1 MFPTNAPQFLVLLLS
16 QNRVHNGHVL
26 PILNRKI
33 TARLL
38 EVLNEIA
45 TARAHPATN
54 RLLLTLRAAWRQIV
68 ERSVAVLRLDVRI
81 GSQLKQA
88 LRGLESIQDDGHMQG
103 RLAVDVL
110 SVQRCVVHDQELDR
124 RILR

>member
-26 PILNRKI
+26 TILNRKI

-54 RLLLTLRAAWRQIV
+54 RLLFTLRAAWRQVV

-88 LRGLESIQDDGHMQG
+88 LRGLESIQNDGHMQG

-110 SVQRCVVHDQELDR
+110 SVESCVVHDQELDR

>member
-54 RLLLTLRAAWRQIV
+54 RLLFTLRAAWRQVV

-88 LRGLESIQDDGHMQG
+88 LRGLESIQNDMQG

-110 SVQRCVVHDQELDR
+110 SVESCVVHDQELDR

>member
-1 MFPTNAPQFLVLLLS
+1 MFPTNAPQFLVLFLS
-16 QNRVHNGHVL
+16 QNRIHNGHVL

-45 TARAHPATN
+45 TARAHLTTS

-81 GSQLKQA
+81 GSQLEQA
-88 LRGLESIQDDGHMQG
+88 LRGLERIQNNGHVQG
-103 RLAVDVL
+103 RLAVYVL
-110 SVQRCVVHDQELDR
+110 SVQYRVVHDQELDC

>member
-16 QNRVHNGHVL
+16 QNRIHNGHIL
-26 PILNRKI
+26 LILNRKI

-45 TARAHPATN
+45 TARAHPTTS

-81 GSQLKQA
+81 GSQLEQA
-88 LRGLESIQDDGHMQG
+88 LRGLERIQNNGHVQG
-103 RLAVDVL
+103 RLAVYVL
-110 SVQRCVVHDQELDR
+110 SVQYRVVHDQELDC

>member
-1 MFPTNAPQFLVLLLS
+1 M
-16 QNRVHNGHVL
+16 
-26 PILNRKI
+26 
-33 TARLL
+33 
-38 EVLNEIA
+38 
-45 TARAHPATN
+45 
-54 RLLLTLRAAWRQIV
+54 

-88 LRGLESIQDDGHMQG
+88 LRGLESIQNDGHMQG

-110 SVQRCVVHDQELDR
+110 SVESCVVHDQELDR